1 MSADAS
7 ANRLAIDGGTPV
19 RTEPLPWEL
28 PGVHW
33 IGAEELQLVSRV
45 VEAASPFRYYGLDPQ
60 HMVDRLE
67 EGYRRRLGRAYALAV
82 GSGTA
87 GLHVALGALGIGP
100 GDEVLLPGY
109 MWVSCIS
116 AVVRLGAIPRLVDI
130 DETFCMDPADLRGKI
145 GPRSKAVL
153 LVHMSGAP
161 GRVDEILQ
169 VARTAG
175 IPVVEDVAQANG
187 ARLHGRHAGSFGDLA
202 VFSFQLNKNMSSG
215 EGGMIV
221 CDEEHFYKRCFALH
235 DLGYA
240 RDAAG
245 RLDPADERYQL
256 WGVGTRMC
264 ELCGAMALAQFGKLD
279 RITGAMRKAKWT
291 IRKSLGDIE
300 GLGFRKIMDPDGD
313 SGPFLITIHQ
323 TPEICRRFTDAL
335 KAEGI
340 RGPEGSLA
348 CVPMTEWG
356 LHWYFNNTSLTNR
369 RSISADGW
377 PWTLPANAFAAEH
390 RYVPGTLP
398 VADDLAARSTLLAIA
413 SCLTD
418 RDISDIITAFRKV
431 ADSGIAWQA

>member
-28 PGVHW
+28 PGAHW

-45 VEAASPFRYYGLDPQ
+45 VEAGSPFRYYGLDPQ

-153 LVHMSGAP
+153 LAHMSGAP

-187 ARLHGRHAGSFGDLA
+187 ARLHGRHAGSCDLNCR
-202 VFSFQLNKNMSSG
+202 SRSSACSG
-215 EGGMIV
+215 VRLSRSACRAAESAAA
-221 CDEEHFYKRCFALH
+221 DSSSPSARCA
-235 DLGYA
+235 
-240 RDAAG
+240 
-245 RLDPADERYQL
+245 
-256 WGVGTRMC
+256 C
-264 ELCGAMALAQFGKLD
+264 
-279 RITGAMRKAKWT
+279 
-291 IRKSLGDIE
+291 SLG
-300 GLGFRKIMDPDGD
+300 
-313 SGPFLITIHQ
+313 SS
-323 TPEICRRFTDAL
+323 AL
-335 KAEGI
+335 T
-340 RGPEGSLA
+340 R
-348 CVPMTEWG
+348 PMTLWPK
-356 LHWYFNNTSLTNR
+356 L
-369 RSISADGW
+369 RS
-377 PWTLPANAFAAEH
+377 
-390 RYVPGTLP
+390 
-398 VADDLAARSTLLAIA
+398 
-413 SCLTD
+413 
-418 RDISDIITAFRKV
+418 
-431 ADSGIAWQA
+431 